1 MIIRGEDMINKR
13 AKKAQVA
20 LEYAV
25 LIAIAVAAIIAM
37 KIYMTRSVQGRLR
50 ESADEIGMQ
59 FSPTQASY
67 KRIIDTSNSSSTE
80 TFGVVGTGFTSSVV
94 GDPATVTTSTTWTIP
109 TDLSTE
115 TMF

>member
-50 ESADEIGMQ
+50 ESAD
-59 FSPTQASY
+59 
-67 KRIIDTSNSSSTE
+67 
-80 TFGVVGTGFTSSVV
+80 
-94 GDPATVTTSTTWTIP
+94 
-109 TDLSTE
+109 
-115 TMF
+115 